1 MQSSLLSLPQ
11 QHAPEVMQY
20 APEPPPAA
28 SYPSSTV
35 ELGDLKRILVRRRFL
50 ILATAALLTLGALLY
65 GLFTPAL
72 YSSVAEIIVDPQDL
86 QVVTNDVNPSRVP
99 PDGGITM
106 VESQVAV
113 VQSSGV
119 LLRAIAATNLTDDP
133 EFNGQG
139 GLLSRLL
146 GGVLGSGSA
155 ETDKAGKTLDAL
167 RRRLAVKRADK
178 VLVLDVIVTAKSA
191 DKAAKLAN
199 AIAQAYLADQ
209 ASARAKMATDASDS
223 ITARLDEQR
232 KRVQRAENAVEAYR
246 SANNMVMAAGNLVSD
261 QELTEINTQLAAAQ
275 SRTATLKAQ
284 VDQLRRSGGAPDA
297 TSEAMRSAVISS
309 LRAQEA
315 TLVDQVSQLGT
326 ELGPRHPSMMA
337 AQQQLR
343 DTRALIARE
352 LGRIAA
358 AAETDYERA
367 LANQQALEAKVAGMK
382 SKSLDTDQASV
393 KLRELQRD
401 LEAVRSVYAT
411 YLQRAQETR
420 EQVNV
425 DSTNARIISD
435 AMPAL
440 KKSWPPLLLLVFGA
454 FFGGLGLGTGM
465 ALIAE
470 YSSPTVLSSAQ
481 MQSAIDAPVV
491 GVLPAKSARRRWWPF
506 GGAAAPAGQ
515 KMDAVAG
522 LALRRLFSSSRR
534 PPNWPLVPS
543 ILVTSAPED
552 AAQRGRVARLLA
564 NAAAARGSRVLFIDT
579 NNAGG
584 SQKEPQPGLLD
595 VLRGE
600 YAFEALSQY
609 APGSNVA
616 LLGKGRPKAAFSEAQ
631 GVYFTQHMLAQA
643 SRNFELVV
651 VDGGALADNLNASP
665 LVAMVDEIVLVA
677 TLNATP
683 MRDVTAASQAI
694 SVMGRLPTGALL
706 VDEAA

>member
-11 QHAPEVMQY
+11 QHAPEVMQH

-50 ILATAALLTLGALLY
+50 ILATAALLTLAALLY

-72 YSSVAEIIVDPQDL
+72 YSSAAEIIVDPQDL

-133 EFNGQG
+133 EFNGQD

-155 ETDKAGKTLDAL
+155 ETDKTGKTLDAL

-232 KRVQRAENAVEAYR
+232 KRVQRAENAVEAYK

-352 LGRIAA
+352 LGRIGA

-552 AAQRGRVARLLA
+552 SAQRGRVARLLA

-609 APGSNVA
+609 TPGSNVA

>member
-50 ILATAALLTLGALLY
+50 ILATAALLTLAALLY

-72 YSSVAEIIVDPQDL
+72 YSSAAEIIVDPQDL

-139 GLLSRLL
+139 GLLNRLL

-155 ETDKAGKTLDAL
+155 ETDKTGKTLDAL

-232 KRVQRAENAVEAYR
+232 KRVQRAENAVEAYK

-284 VDQLRRSGGAPDA
+284 VDQLRRSGGAADA

-352 LGRIAA
+352 LGRIGA

-552 AAQRGRVARLLA
+552 SAQRGRVARLLA

-609 APGSNVA
+609 TPGSNVA

-683 MRDVTAASQAI
+683 MRDITAASQAI

>member
-1 MQSSLLSLPQ
+1 M
-11 QHAPEVMQY
+11 QHAPEPVPAPSY
-20 APEPPPAA
+20 A
-28 SYPSSTV
+28 SSTV

-50 ILATAALLTLGALLY
+50 IFATAALLTLVTLLY

-72 YSSVAEIIVDPQDL
+72 YSSVAEIIIDPQDL

-113 VQSSGV
+113 VQSTGV
-119 LLRAIAATNLTDDP
+119 LLRAIQATNLTEDP

-139 GLLSRLL
+139 GLLSHL
-146 GGVLGSGSA
+146 LGSGSA
-155 ETDKAGKTLDAL
+155 ETDKTANTLDAL
-167 RRRLAVKRADK
+167 HRRLAVKRADK
-178 VLVLDVIVTAKSA
+178 VLVIDVIVTARSA

-209 ASARAKMATDASDS
+209 ASARAQAATDASKS

-232 KRVQRAENAVEAYR
+232 RRVQQAENAVEAYK

-261 QELTEINTQLAAAQ
+261 QELTEINTQLSAAQ
-275 SRTATLKAQ
+275 SRTAALKAQ

-297 TSEAMRSAVISS
+297 TSEAMRSSVISS

-326 ELGPRHPSMMA
+326 ELGPRHPSMIA

-352 LGRIAA
+352 LARIAA

-401 LEAVRSVYAT
+401 LEALRSVYAT

-420 EQVNV
+420 EQINV

-440 KKSWPPLLLLVFGA
+440 KKSWPPLPLLLIGA
-454 FFGGLGLGTGM
+454 LFGGLGLGTGM

-470 YSSPTVLSSAQ
+470 YSSPTVLSRAQ
-481 MQSAIDAPVV
+481 MESAIEAPVL
-491 GVLPAKSARRRWWPF
+491 GVLPAKTARRRWWPF
-506 GGAAAPAGQ
+506 GRSAAPAGE
-515 KMDAVAG
+515 KTDAVAG
-522 LALRRLFSSSRR
+522 LALRRLFAASRR

-543 ILVTSAPED
+543 ILVTSPPQD

-564 NAAAARGSRVLFIDT
+564 NAAAARGSRVLFIDSNT
-579 NNAGG
+579 G
-584 SQKEPQPGLLD
+584 SGKKEPQPGLLD

-600 YAFEALSQY
+600 YAFEALSQRT
-609 APGSNVA
+609 PGSNVA
-616 LLGKGRPKAAFSEAQ
+616 VLGGGRPKAGVSEAQ

-643 SRNFELVV
+643 GHSFDLVV
-651 VDGGALADNLNASP
+651 VDGGALADNLNVSP

-683 MRDVTAASQAI
+683 MHDVTAASQAI
-694 SVMGRLPTGALL
+694 SVMGRLPTAAML